1 MVDLKRRLA
10 GEFLGSAFL
19 VAAVVGSGIMA
30 STLTQ
35 DVGVALLANTIATGA
50 ILVVLITI
58 FGPVSGAHFNP
69 AISIVFALRGDLAWG
84 DFRRY
89 VAAQFAGAIAGV
101 AAAHLMFGRAVFEVS
116 QTART
121 GPAQWFSEGLAA
133 FGLTLVILLGLRG
146 ERGAVAWLV
155 GLYVS
160 AGYWFTASTCF
171 ANPAVAAARS
181 LTNSFAGVRPVD
193 LPGFLLAELAGAL
206 VALAAAS
213 FIIGPRKAEA

>member
-1 MVDLKRRLA
+1 MVELRRRLA

-30 STLTQ
+30 SSLTR
-35 DVGVALLANTIATGA
+35 DVAVALLANTVATGA

-69 AISIVFALRGDLAWG
+69 AISLAFALRGELSWR

-89 VAAQFAGAIAGV
+89 VAAQVAGAITGV
-101 AAAHLMFGRAVFEVS
+101 AAAHLMFGRAVFQVS

-121 GPAQWFSEGLAA
+121 GPAQWFSEGVAA
-133 FGLTLVILLGLRG
+133 FGLALVILLGLRG
-146 ERGAVAWLV
+146 ERGSVAWLV

-171 ANPAVAAARS
+171 ANPAVALARS
-181 LTNSFAGVRPVD
+181 LTDSFAGVRPID
-193 LPGFLLAELAGAL
+193 LPGFLLAELVGTL
-206 VALAAAS
+206 LALAASS
-213 FIIGPRKAEA
+213 FILGPRRAEA